1 MPVKPLPAPGTPL
14 KSSVLPTNIAADPA
28 QPLSLVAFFHL
39 CRGFFRAKLNNK
51 DAIISFGLV
60 TPSIIAV
67 GIFIYGFI
75 TWTLRVSLSAWKGL
89 LPDFTWVGQKNYVEL
104 FSDPRFLIDLR
115 NTAIFTFV
123 FVAGALLLGF
133 ALALLL
139 DQNLPGENFFRS
151 LFLFPMAISYI
162 VTGVVWRWLMNPAE
176 GTRIS
181 GLNQVFAYFGWDWL
195 ISRWHTTPIW
205 GIAAISLA
213 AIWQMSG
220 FTMALYLG
228 GLRSISDEVREAA
241 RVDGATEWQ
250 LYRHII
256 IPMLNPV
263 TLSAVII
270 LGHIS
275 LKVFDLIIALAGKQL
290 ALDVPAIYM
299 WQATFDGYFFGRGA
313 AISIL
318 LLLIISILIIPYILY
333 NLRHEADV

>member
-1 MPVKPLPAPGTPL
+1 M
-14 KSSVLPTNIAADPA
+14 
-28 QPLSLVAFFHL
+28 
-39 CRGFFRAKLNNK
+39 AKLKNT
-51 DAIISFGLV
+51 DAIISIALV
-60 TPSIIAV
+60 APSIIAV

-75 TWTLRVSLSAWKGL
+75 VWTLRVSVSAWKGL
-89 LPDFTWVGQKNYVEL
+89 LPDFTWVGLTNYIEL

-115 NTAIFTFV
+115 NTAIFTIV
-123 FVAGALLLGF
+123 FVVGALLLGF
-133 ALALLL
+133 TLAILL

-181 GLNQVFAYFGWDWL
+181 GLNQVFGYFGLDFL

-205 GIAAISLA
+205 GIAAIALA

-241 RVDGATEWQ
+241 RVDGASEWQ

-263 TLSAVII
+263 TLSAII
-270 LGHIS
+270 VLGHIS
-275 LKVFDLIIALAGKQL
+275 LKVFDLIVALAGKQL

-318 LLLIISILIIPYILY
+318 LLLIISILIIPYIVY